1 MGTLSD
7 FIGLPVS
14 IPLGAISL
22 AVASISGVTMELT
35 KTCQKKP
42 AKVTKL
48 TDIVTVVIA
57 VFETS
62 VSKSLNNGKID

>member
-1 MGTLSD
+1 MGTLSA
-7 FIGLPVS
+7 FINLPAS

-22 AVASISGVTMELT
+22 AVASISGVTMELA
-35 KTCQKKP
+35 KTCQKKL